1 MQKLSITK
9 RPAQI
14 QGSIASRPELHGDDI
29 KPALT
34 ISFGGILLF
43 ARDLITMYNN
53 EDAHNRLFTSAG
65 GAGMVPAFP
74 GTILLLT
81 DIFKGAKVTLT
92 CQVLRKPLILKPATI
107 KDIRLEAMDA
117 GGHVMMMCK
126 VLGAP
131 ADDAEVNPLKLINQ
145 KCTIAILNGA
155 LANKDDKQG
164 ELPLDEGAGPQVTAD
179 AKGEVHNESMTDLER
194 EEAEATE
201 RATGGD
207 DDVPEGRISRQ
218 IRRSETKAKR
228 ASKKK

>member
-29 KPALT
+29 KGALT

-43 ARDLITMYNN
+43 AKDLITMYNN

-65 GAGMVPAFP
+65 GAGLVPAFP

-81 DIFKGAKVTLT
+81 DIFKGAKVTMT

-117 GGHVMMMCK
+117 GGHVMMNCK

-164 ELPLDEGAGPQVTAD
+164 ELPLDEGGPQVSVD
-179 AKGEVHNESMTDLER
+179 DKGEVHNESMTDLER

-201 RATGGD
+201 RATSA
-207 DDVPEGRISRQ
+207 DVPEGRISRQ
-218 IRRSETKAKR
+218 IRRSEAKGKR